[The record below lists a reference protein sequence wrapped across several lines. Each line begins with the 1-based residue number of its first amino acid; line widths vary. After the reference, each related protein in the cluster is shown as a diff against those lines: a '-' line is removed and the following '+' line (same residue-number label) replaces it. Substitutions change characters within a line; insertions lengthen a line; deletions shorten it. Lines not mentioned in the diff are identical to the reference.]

1 MKTERNTGRKIRIL
15 VVDDHTL
22 VREGFVRLL
31 QMVPDFEV
39 VGQAA
44 RAEEAINCLE
54 KAETDIIL
62 MDIRLPGISGIELTR
77 TIREKFGNVE
87 IIILSMYDEEEYV
100 LEAIQGG
107 ASGYVLKD
115 ISPEELIRTIR
126 VVHSGGS
133 LINPSLAR
141 KVLKN
146 LSGETRKPAASD
158 KDRENLELSDRELQV
173 LQLVANGNSN
183 KEVAEI
189 LVISDKTVKAHLRN
203 IFRKLNVNDRAEAV
217 ARAMRKGLVE

>member
-1 MKTERNTGRKIRIL
+1 
-15 VVDDHTL
+15 
-22 VREGFVRLL
+22 
-31 QMVPDFEV
+31 MVPDFEV